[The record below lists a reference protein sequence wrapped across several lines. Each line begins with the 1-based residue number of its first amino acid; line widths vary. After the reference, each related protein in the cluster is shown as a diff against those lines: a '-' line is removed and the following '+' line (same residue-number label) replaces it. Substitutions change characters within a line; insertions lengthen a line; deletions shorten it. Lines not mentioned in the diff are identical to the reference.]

1 MSTTRKK
8 KWTRRDV
15 EGYLLLA
22 PFALLFLLF
31 VLFPILWSAALSLTN
46 YNIVQPMTF
55 AGLKNYVDLFTEDD
69 LFLKA
74 ISNTL
79 SFAVVSG
86 PVGFLCSFFFAWVI
100 NQLKCS
106 KVYSLAFYA
115 PSIVSGVAIS
125 VIWLYLFSSD
135 RYGLVNTMLLNMG
148 LIQSPILWTKDPNY
162 IMPLII
168 LISVWMS
175 MGSGFLTNLAGLTG
189 LNSEL
194 SEAAQ
199 IDGIKNRFQELIYVI
214 LPQMRPYLLYNA
226 IMAVVGSLNVYDIM
240 VSVAG
245 FPSPDYSAHTIVTHM
260 YDYAFIRFELGYAS
274 AIAVVLF
281 AMNFICGRVCMK
293 LLSDD

>member
-1 MSTTRKK
+1 MSKTRKK
-8 KWTRRDV
+8 KWTKRDV

-31 VLFPILWSAALSLTN
+31 ILAPILWSAGLSVTN

-55 AGLKNYVDLFTEDD
+55 AGLKNYVALFTEDD
-69 LFLKA
+69 LFLKSIA
-74 ISNTL
+74 NML
-79 SFAVVSG
+79 YFAVISG
-86 PVGFLCSFFFAWVI
+86 PLGFMCSFFFAWVI
-100 NQLKCS
+100 NQLKFT
-106 KVYSLAFYA
+106 KAYSLAFYA
-115 PSIVSGVAIS
+115 PSIVSGIAIS

-135 RYGLVNTMLLNMG
+135 RYGLVNTLLLDLGM
-148 LIQSPILWTKDPNY
+148 IQSPILWTKDPAY

-189 LNSEL
+189 LNPEL
-194 SEAAQ
+194 AEAAA
-199 IDGIKNRFQELIYVI
+199 IDGVKNRFQELFFVV

-260 YDYAFIRFELGYAS
+260 YNYAFIRFELGYAS

-281 AMNFICGRVCMK
+281 AMNFICGRICMK
-293 LLSDD
+293 ALSDD

>member
-1 MSTTRKK
+1 MRSDRKRR
-8 KWTRRDV
+8 WTRRDA

-22 PFALLFLLF
+22 PFALLFVLF
-31 VLFPILWSAALSLTN
+31 VLVPILWSAALSLTN

-55 AGLKNYVDLFTEDD
+55 AGLKNYVTLFTEDD

-74 ISNTL
+74 VTNTL
-79 SFAVVSG
+79 YFAAVSG
-86 PVGFLCSFFFAWVI
+86 PVGFMCSFFFAWVI
-100 NQLKCS
+100 NQLRFS

-135 RYGLVNTMLLNMG
+135 RYGLVNTLLLDVG
-148 LIQSPILWTKDPNY
+148 LIQSPILWTKDPAY

-189 LNSEL
+189 LNPEL
-194 SEAAQ
+194 AEAAA
-199 IDGIKNRFQELIYVI
+199 IDGVKNRFQELIFVV

-226 IMAVVGSLNVYDIM
+226 IMAVVNSLNVYDIM
-240 VSVAG
+240 VTVAG

-281 AMNFICGRVCMK
+281 AMNFICGRICMK
-293 LLSDD
+293 TLSDD